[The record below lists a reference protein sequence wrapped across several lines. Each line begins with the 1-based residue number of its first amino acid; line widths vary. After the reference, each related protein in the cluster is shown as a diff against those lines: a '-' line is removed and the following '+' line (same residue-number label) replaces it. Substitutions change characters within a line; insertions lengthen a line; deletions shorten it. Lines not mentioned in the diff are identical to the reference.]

1 MAPGGAATYVGYDRG
16 SGGTAPD
23 LARGPG
29 GAVYAGNGA
38 AIVRVTPTRFVPAA
52 ELSGVDGQY
61 FWTMD
66 FAFGPQGTLYADEIP
81 GNLGFEARQE
91 LVS

>member
-1 MAPGGAATYVGYDRG
+1 M
-16 SGGTAPD
+16 
-23 LARGPG
+23 
-29 GAVYAGNGA
+29 
-38 AIVRVTPTRFVPAA
+38 RVTPTRLVPAA

-66 FAFGPQGTLYADEIP
+66 FAFGPDGTLYADEIP

-91 LVS
+91 LVSVARGRVTLLWTEPAEPAAAAAAAARQSR